1 MAISPALRNFILQ
14 RGSDWKEQYIFK
26 STQTD
31 GSEVP
36 MDLSGSSVLAQ
47 AWDEE
52 RDVKYADFGVVYDDK
67 PNGKFSLVLT
77 DDQTVDFPDEL
88 YYDVL
93 LTNSSGL
100 KEYYIEGKITVSQ
113 GYTRWVLRSRLQH

>member
-52 RDVKYADFGVVYDDK
+52 RDFKYADFGVIYNDR
-67 PNGKFSLVLT
+67 PNGQFSLALT
-77 DDQTVDFPDEL
+77 DEQTVHFPDEL
-88 YYDVL
+88 YYDVVL
-93 LTNSSGL
+93 ISTGGDR
-100 KEYYIEGKITVSQ
+100 ETYIKGKIKTNM
-113 GYTRWVLRSRLQH
+113 GYSR

>member
-31 GSEVP
+31 GSEVA
-36 MDLSGSSVLAQ
+36 MDLSGSSIIAQ

-67 PNGKFSLVLT
+67 PNGKFIYLFLIL
-77 DDQTVDFPDEL
+77 D
-88 YYDVL
+88 
-93 LTNSSGL
+93 SSVVFT
-100 KEYYIEGKITVSQ
+100 KSFIV
-113 GYTRWVLRSRLQH
+113 